1 MNIEKATEILE
12 DAVITEPS
20 IKSYVYISAEEIN
33 DAIDVLLKE
42 LQRKEE
48 MIKDLNEL
56 LAERL
61 EKNKKSVVMELMDK
75 LDKTRLLE
83 KSI

>member
-61 EKNKKSVVMELMDK
+61 EKNKKSVVMELIDK